1 MPTANSRATPSGFM
15 MNGFIPA
22 SGGESALK
30 SGTSVPPQLLPFH
43 HTRRFF
49 TGSHG
54 WPDGSAEA
62 RL

>member
-1 MPTANSRATPSGFM
+1 MAKKRATPSGFM
-15 MNGFIPA
+15 MNGVIPA

-30 SGTSVPPQLLPFH
+30 SGTSVPAQALPFH

-49 TGSHG
+49 SGSQG
-54 WPDGSAEA
+54 LPLGSAEA

>member
-1 MPTANSRATPSGFM
+1 M

-30 SGTSVPPQLLPFH
+30 SGTSVPPQDLPFH